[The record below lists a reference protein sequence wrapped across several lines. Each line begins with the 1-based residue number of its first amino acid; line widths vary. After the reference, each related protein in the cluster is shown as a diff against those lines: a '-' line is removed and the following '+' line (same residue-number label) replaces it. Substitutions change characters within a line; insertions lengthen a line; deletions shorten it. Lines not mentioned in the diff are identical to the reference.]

1 MLPETP
7 TPRLATLLMEGGDD
21 NFGVTKLSEQ
31 LIMVAMATSV
41 AERDGDT
48 MIPIDAVVRMQ
59 DVDSSGALFADI

>member
-41 AERDGDT
+41 AERDGDNT

-59 DVDSSGALFADI
+59 DNAG